1 LFHGLVSTSKDRY
14 TVYINLAKC
23 SIQVRNL
30 QYLPINLQ
38 VVKKYLQTWHSNT
51 EETQVLFRLL
61 FEALS
66 QVNDSQNSLKVV
78 TELLSSY
85 TKENASKSREDAH
98 KFELKDF
105 I

>member
-1 LFHGLVSTSKDRY
+1 
-14 TVYINLAKC
+14 
-23 SIQVRNL
+23 L
-30 QYLPINLQ
+30 QI
-38 VVKKYLQTWHSNT
+38 VKKYLQTWHSNT

-78 TELLSSY
+78 TELLSTY

-98 KFELKDF
+98 KLELTKF
-105 I
+105 FV